1 MIVAMLAAF
10 AGGSYYLRTRNPA
23 PAPAPKTLNP
33 QSEAKSYTVRG
44 RIEELPV
51 PGQPSSTLQIHHEEI
66 KSFVGRDGAL
76 GMSEMTMSFPY
87 SSGVSLGGLSIGDE
101 VEFLLEVNWGGS
113 PLYQITRLTR
123 LPADTQL
130 NFDPAPGN

>member
-1 MIVAMLAAF
+1 MIVAMAAAI
-10 AGGSYYLRTRNPA
+10 AGGYYLRTRNS
-23 PAPAPKTLNP
+23 APAPKSLGAP
-33 QSEAKSYTVRG
+33 FQLMDYTVRG

-66 KSFVGRDGAL
+66 ESFVGRDGAL

-87 SSGVSLGGLSIGDE
+87 SSGVSLDGLSIGDE

-123 LPADTQL
+123 LPADTRL

>member
-1 MIVAMLAAF
+1 MAALGAF
-10 AGGSYYLRTRNPA
+10 AGGSYYFRTAKP
-23 PAPAPKTLNP
+23 PAPAPKPLRP
-33 QSEAKSYTVRG
+33 ASEVKSYTVRG
-44 RIEELPV
+44 RIEEIPV

-87 SSGVSLGGLSIGDE
+87 SSAVSLAGLSIGDE
-101 VEFLLEVNWGGS
+101 VEFVLEVNWGGS

-123 LPADTQL
+123 LPAGTRL